1 MGINPDENK
10 RWWSLR
16 TFPKKSSVCFLCN
29 LLFPPRGV
37 SSVLLIRR
45 YCVSCKKRRYSCL
58 PQVPLAKC
66 VLPVGHAISVK
77 KNVNCETGEWSHKAK
92 EPGEMGETARIQKLL
107 QTLISDQTVQ
117 HNNLFLRLHICIKHT
132 MYLETTYMF
141 KTHNVSGNWW
151 TLLFMFTPKW
161 SKKLQF
167 LNPYKSSSQ
176 LVPSRNCSFWRNWW
190 SMQPWLGS
198 RTY

>member
-1 MGINPDENK
+1 MKFEDISK
-10 RWWSLR
+10 KKFSL
-16 TFPKKSSVCFLCN
+16 FSMQPS
-29 LLFPPRGV
+29 V
-37 SSVLLIRR
+37 SSSRCVICAPYQTLL
-45 YCVSCKKRRYSCL
+45 
-58 PQVPLAKC
+58 C
-66 VLPVGHAISVK
+66 VLQKKGGILASPKFPWQNAYFLLVMQSVLRRMWIVRPESEATRP
-77 KNVNCETGEWSHKAK
+77 KNLGRWGNRQNSEIAPNFNIWSNCSAQQPFSK
-92 EPGEMGETARIQKLL
+92 
-107 QTLISDQTVQ
+107 
-117 HNNLFLRLHICIKHT
+117 
-132 MYLETTYMF
+132 TTYMY

-167 LNPYKSSSQ
+167 LNPYKSSSH

>member
-117 HNNLFLRLHICIKHT
+117 HNNLFLRLHIKHT
-132 MYLETTYMF
+132 MYLETDEHCYSCSLPNDPRSYNF
-141 KTHNVSGNWW
+141 SILINHLLSWFRQEIVVSGETGEVCSRGWEAERISHV
-151 TLLFMFTPKW
+151 TPVTFTK
-161 SKKLQF
+161 
-167 LNPYKSSSQ
+167 
-176 LVPSRNCSFWRNWW
+176 
-190 SMQPWLGS
+190 
-198 RTY
+198 

>member
-1 MGINPDENK
+1 MKINADEVWGHFQK
-10 RWWSLR
+10 KVQSVFYA
-16 TFPKKSSVCFLCN
+16 TFCFLLEVCH
-29 LLFPPRGV
+29 LCSLSDAIV
-37 SSVLLIRR
+37 CLA
-45 YCVSCKKRRYSCL
+45 KKRRYSCL
-58 PQVPLAKC
+58 SQVPPAKC

-132 MYLETTYMF
+132 MYLETTYMY